1 MEVKIG
7 KVIEVFIPD
16 NNIESKQI
24 GFKVLIDNEEVNI
37 IQEQDY
43 NNANILKSDLV
54 EVRKQIIDNNEY
66 LDIELYEVEDYE

>member
-43 NNANILKSDLV
+43 NNANILKNDLV
-54 EVRKQIIDNNEY
+54 EVRKQIIDNKEY
-66 LDIELYEVEDYE
+66 LDIELYESEDYE